1 MILEKDGYRQQGMR
15 RALVNELK
23 ELGIKSEAVLKAFY
37 EVPRHFFL
45 DTAFLEFAY
54 ENKAFPIGNEQ
65 TISHPFTV
73 AFQSEMLEIEKGD
86 RVLEIGTGSGF
97 QTAILAELGAKIVT
111 IERHKALY
119 KKAKLLLG
127 KLGYRA
133 LHLLGD
139 GFKGSKINA
148 PYDSIIVTCGA
159 PFVPDELLK
168 QLKPGGIMVI
178 PVGQGEKQKMIKI
191 VEENGNFIK
200 KEVGVFS
207 FVPMLPDISKC

>member
-1 MILEKDGYRQQGMR
+1 MIQEKDGYRQQGMR
-15 RALVNELK
+15 RALVKELK

-73 AFQSEMLEIEKGD
+73 AFQSEMLNIEKGD

-119 KKAKLLLG
+119 KKAKLLVT

-139 GFKGSKINA
+139 GFQGSKINA

-178 PVGQGEKQKMIKI
+178 PVGEGEKQKMIKI
-191 VEENGNFIK
+191 KENNGTYSK
-200 KEVGVFS
+200 EEVGVFS

>member
-1 MILEKDGYRQQGMR
+1 MIQEKDGYRQQGMR
-15 RALVNELK
+15 KALVEELK
-23 ELGIKSEAVLKAFY
+23 ALGIKSEAVLKAFY
-37 EVPRHFFL
+37 EVPRHLFL

-73 AFQSEMLEIEKGD
+73 AFQSELLEIQRGD

-97 QTAILAELGAKIVT
+97 QTAILVELGAKVVT

-119 KKAKLLLG
+119 KKAKLLMS
-127 KLGYRA
+127 KLRLRA

-139 GFKGSKINA
+139 GFQGSKINS

-159 PFVPDELLK
+159 PFVPRELLS
-168 QLKPGGIMVI
+168 QLKPGGKMII
-178 PVGQGEKQKMIKI
+178 PVGEGEKQKMIKI
-191 VEENGNFIK
+191 VEQNGSFS
-200 KEVGVFS
+200 KEEMGVFS
-207 FVPMLPDISKC
+207 FVPMLPNVSKC